1 MSPYLGPPTPLEFAG
16 HPRLGCAGDNP
27 CLERRRELSYR
38 PRPPAGVLRCLW
50 RYRPQIMRIESLS
63 SNLRGS
69 CFHGELCV
77 LLLLFAFSLP
87 CRHLSAR
94 RRFAP
99 VGGFRRFRGGPL
111 PDPYTSLNRPL
122 GTLFPCR
129 ILTIE
134 GGSRGAIGIT
144 HGLSGVPVFVVL
156 FAEPALRFHG
166 TNSCFAGIN
175 PQLRCFTMW
184 TCQEQVFNP
193 AAINPGHTLWRR
205 WNGGGRRPHAR
216 PNRVQPDLRRAG
228 ARSSDVYG
236 RRSGASRCRACSLC
250 DSCTP
255 CVSSPTP

>member
-1 MSPYLGPPTPLEFAG
+1 MSPYPGPPTPLEFAG

-50 RYRPQIMRIESLS
+50 RYQPQIMRIESLS

-156 FAEPALRFHG
+156 FAEPALHF
-166 TNSCFAGIN
+166 TE
-175 PQLRCFTMW
+175 QTLVLR
-184 TCQEQVFNP
+184 E
-193 AAINPGHTLWRR
+193 
-205 WNGGGRRPHAR
+205 
-216 PNRVQPDLRRAG
+216 
-228 ARSSDVYG
+228 
-236 RRSGASRCRACSLC
+236 
-250 DSCTP
+250 
-255 CVSSPTP
+255 